1 MSTAL
6 HVSIACALDPSVD
19 SAFGV
24 FPLADAIDIWARDP
38 PEISSLGLSGETWV
52 GGVVWCVAFCVFP
65 FFLCFSPDGIGLR
78 AQKRKK
84 KKKRKR
90 RKKKKEEEEKKES
103 KSLRSRK
110 FKNAAK

>member
-38 PEISSLGLSGETWV
+38 PEISSLGLRG
-52 GGVVWCVAFCVFP
+52 
-65 FFLCFSPDGIGLR
+65 
-78 AQKRKK
+78 
-84 KKKRKR
+84 
-90 RKKKKEEEEKKES
+90 
-103 KSLRSRK
+103 
-110 FKNAAK
+110 